1 MDTCIIKQPLLSKDQ
16 NVIAYE
22 ILNNDYQ
29 QKIDRDIITLE
40 KILLKMD
47 NDCFLDEKKIMVNF
61 SFNLILKNFV
71 KLFSPKRLVIQVNIE
86 DLSRDL
92 ISDLIRDYKADGYE
106 TCVTLTK
113 LEARSIALLDFVDYI
128 KLDIQNENSNQY
140 KDIIDI
146 VKKFNKKV
154 IISNVDD
161 KNLYDYASKLDFD
174 YIQGA
179 YAAKGMAIKQ
189 SKYKKSQ
196 SSFFMLM
203 TEVVK
208 EEMEMEKIERI
219 ISSDTILTFSILK
232 FVNSAFF
239 SVRSEMET
247 VKRALIVMGATN
259 IKAWAY
265 LLSFCENISDAHIE
279 ILKSNLLK
287 AKVCFKLYNEIPK
300 KDFTQNEAYL
310 VGLFAE
316 LESLIDVPLI
326 ETLNQLNLSAKL
338 IDALLDGK
346 GVLGD
351 LLNLVNNY
359 EKAYWQNVADYA
371 IDLRIT
377 SSVLSRVYIEAMQ
390 EVEIF
395 WKELST
401 YSF

>member
-1 MDTCIIKQPLLSKDQ
+1 MDTCIIKQPLLSKNH

-29 QKIDRDIITLE
+29 QKVDSDIITLE
-40 KILLKMD
+40 KILLKVN

-71 KLFSPKRLVIQVNIE
+71 RLFCHERLIVQVNIE
-86 DLSRDL
+86 DLSRGL
-92 ISDLIRDYKADGYE
+92 ITDLIRDYNAEGYE
-106 TCVTLTK
+106 TCVALTK

-128 KLDIQNENSNQY
+128 KLNIQSDNAKQY

-161 KNLYDYASKLDFD
+161 KELYDYASKLDFD

-196 SSFFMLM
+196 CSFFMLM

-208 EEMEMEKIERI
+208 EEMNMDKIEQI

-232 FVNSAFF
+232 FINSAVFCL
-239 SVRSEMET
+239 RSEIET
-247 VKRALIVMGATN
+247 VKRALLVMGADN
-259 IKAWAY
+259 IKSWAY
-265 LLSFCENISDAHIE
+265 LLSFSENISDAHRE
-279 ILKSNLLK
+279 ILRSNLLK

-316 LESLIDVPLI
+316 LESLIDVPLE
-326 ETLNQLNLSAKL
+326 ETLGQLNLSSKVV
-338 IDALLDGK
+338 DALLK
-346 GVLGD
+346 GEGILGN
-351 LLNLVNNY
+351 LLDLVNNY
-359 EKAYWQNVADYA
+359 EKAYWQNVADAA

-377 SSVLSRVYIEAMQ
+377 SSVLSRVYLEAMQ
-390 EVEIF
+390 EVELF
-395 WKELST
+395 WKELNT